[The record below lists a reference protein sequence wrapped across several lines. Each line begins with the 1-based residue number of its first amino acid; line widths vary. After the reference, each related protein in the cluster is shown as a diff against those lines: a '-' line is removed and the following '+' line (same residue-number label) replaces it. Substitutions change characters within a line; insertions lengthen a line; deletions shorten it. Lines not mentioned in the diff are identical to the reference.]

1 MKTIIDVIDLINE
14 KIAKL
19 VSYLAIVLVLQ
30 LVYEVFCRYI
40 LDKPNIW
47 SFDVTYFI
55 SSFFIIFGMAYT
67 WKMGGH
73 VGVDL
78 FSGKMPPRIKAAIF
92 CIFMLALFFTS
103 WGNIVREMLKNA
115 IMSWSIHERSTAGSM
130 PPVYPYKTWMLAGV
144 VMLMVQGLSQFL
156 KSLHVLITGKT
167 LETGDGKY
175 EC

>member
-1 MKTIIDVIDLINE
+1 MKTIIDILDLINE
-14 KIAKL
+14 KIAKV
-19 VSYLAIVLVLQ
+19 VSYLAIILILQ

-47 SFDVTYFI
+47 SFDATYFI

-67 WKMGGH
+67 WKIGGH

-78 FSGKMPPRIKAAIF
+78 FSSKMQPRVKAAIF
-92 CIFMLALFFTS
+92 CIFMLVLFFPA
-103 WGNIVREMLKNA
+103 WGNIVREMLINA

-144 VMLMVQGLSQFL
+144 VMLMVQGVSQFL
-156 KSLHVLITGKT
+156 KSLHVVITGKA